1 MGRKKNSKRKN
12 VKKPADA
19 AAVTKAPEEAAMLG
33 ASLEAADGAEA
44 ITAPETAAAAE
55 AAYTGEIPEYNA
67 ANDAVEIAEDMPAH
81 DNAETS
87 EDMPAHESA
96 GMTEEPAGPVETAA
110 SDQVHYSEP
119 PEEVSGDPE
128 PAAPVSA
135 PETSG
140 SAAEDEAP
148 AASDPGT
155 PDEIPG
161 AAVTDDTIVLDTRD
175 VMRNAEAHQ
184 DETPSAAAE
193 PEFITA
199 LAPVEP
205 VFTTE
210 EAPKKPKAEKI
221 RAFFGDQPVSRK
233 FFAIAMAAA
242 LLFNAAVTTGLLA
255 LFSGDDGRNGP
266 RPDGRPDSEQSDNDN
281 RGPDEDAMTPPDNS
295 WNDDDQ
301 WNSQPNDQW
310 NDDWD
315 DQWDD
320 QQDDRWDDDWDDQW
334 DDQWGGQWNDDQMQP
349 YQQNDSRAAI
359 GIIISENDGVYVTQV
374 TGENA
379 KDAGF
384 QEGDKIL
391 SFDGADIS
399 TSNDLISE
407 VQKHEP
413 GDKITVKVERD
424 GKSKKI
430 KTVLE

>member
-1 MGRKKNSKRKN
+1 
-12 VKKPADA
+12 
-19 AAVTKAPEEAAMLG
+19 
-33 ASLEAADGAEA
+33 
-44 ITAPETAAAAE
+44 
-55 AAYTGEIPEYNA
+55 
-67 ANDAVEIAEDMPAH
+67 
-81 DNAETS
+81 
-87 EDMPAHESA
+87 
-96 GMTEEPAGPVETAA
+96 
-110 SDQVHYSEP
+110 
-119 PEEVSGDPE
+119 
-128 PAAPVSA
+128 
-135 PETSG
+135 
-140 SAAEDEAP
+140 
-148 AASDPGT
+148 
-155 PDEIPG
+155 
-161 AAVTDDTIVLDTRD
+161 
-175 VMRNAEAHQ
+175 MRNAEAHQ